1 MPINILNNKEI
12 KKCNFLFQVVIIGFI
27 QESAKRKEKEEK
39 EPKEKKEE
47 SNAKKDESTKE
58 GRDNSLSPPHV
69 PEDIT
74 GNKSLKFCIDVNDV
88 CPIISFFSTIY
99 F

>member
-1 MPINILNNKEI
+1 MNNKEI